1 MDYLKGIRVD
11 KIEGK
16 WILTKMTKHTKKI
29 CGDLDIII
37 QSPENDEDSLK

>member
-16 WILTKMTKHTKKI
+16 WILTKMAKHTKKI
-29 CGDLDIII
+29 CDELGIII
-37 QSPENDEDSLK
+37 KSTENDEDSLK

>member
-16 WILTKMTKHTKKI
+16 WILTKITNYTKKI
-29 CGDLDIII
+29 CDDLGIII